1 MYITVWVVVCVIPA
15 CCFFYEC
22 LNEKTSSYIFW
33 QKMDCFCFFIN
44 ILLVRCHLH
53 WQDWRFSI
61 VHIFISF
68 LNCVTK
74 IAWDYWETHFVI
86 VFFFKSTDS
95 FRRQLSSRRNNLK
108 LFFNECTLWTIFLD
122 NREQASFH
130 SPLIARYCRLS
141 KTRLN
146 LLAFFDHFPS
156 HRGQRDISNFL
167 EESSLSSFRPTG
179 LK

>member
-1 MYITVWVVVCVIPA
+1 MNVSTKRLLPTYFDKKWIVSVFSSTYFLFGVICIGKIDDLVLLISLSVSLTVSPRLLGTI
-15 CCFFYEC
+15 
-22 LNEKTSSYIFW
+22 EKLICNS
-33 QKMDCFCFFIN
+33 
-44 ILLVRCHLH
+44 
-53 WQDWRFSI
+53 
-61 VHIFISF
+61 
-68 LNCVTK
+68 
-74 IAWDYWETHFVI
+74 
-86 VFFFKSTDS
+86 FFFKSTDS